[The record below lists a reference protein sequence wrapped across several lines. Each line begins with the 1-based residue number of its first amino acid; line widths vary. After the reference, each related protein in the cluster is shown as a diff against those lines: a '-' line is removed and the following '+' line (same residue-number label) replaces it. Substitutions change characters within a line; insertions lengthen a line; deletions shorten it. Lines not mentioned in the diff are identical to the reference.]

1 MGPAHPTPHTHGW
14 YIGRRSFIEVTSF
27 ASQDLLSC
35 QPTHSYNWQ
44 CYLKTSQDRMR
55 NARLNMIFNAE
66 IVTWLLPVCVVGN
79 FVRGIALKLWRWYGK
94 VFGAPL
100 WDHCLKAV
108 CSLWN
113 VSSLTQPSYFIGSE
127 HSVAT
132 IHQVAFGVDTVATI
146 HSEVRFGSSKLSW
159 EMIEQVSLACSE
171 HWPGLGN
178 AEKKMKL
185 LKWKLFRER
194 NDKSECCSLR
204 NVSSD
209 T

>member
-1 MGPAHPTPHTHGW
+1 
-14 YIGRRSFIEVTSF
+14 
-27 ASQDLLSC
+27 
-35 QPTHSYNWQ
+35 
-44 CYLKTSQDRMR
+44 MR
-55 NARLNMIFNAE
+55 NTRFNMIFNAE

-79 FVRGIALKLWRWYGK
+79 FIRGIALKLWRWYGK

-113 VSSLTQPSYFIGSE
+113 VSSLTQPSYFIGSV

-132 IHQVAFGVDTVATI
+132 IHQGAFGVDTVATI
-146 HSEVRFGSSKLSW
+146 HFEVRFGSSKLSW

-194 NDKSECCSLR
+194 NDKSQKLLFSFLLR
-204 NVSSD
+204 VSGKPHLKCFDHGKAVVKKCLKMPGKAQHQGWPSD
-209 T
+209 WQWPSREKSNMAAKN